1 MTDIMLAQ
9 LSNNAVAAAMA
20 AFGAAL
26 VAYAVSAAT
35 ARARGRFAVP
45 TPVPTPVSVVAGRG
59 PYDSGELIGHVSAP
73 LPRDRAGRAADS
85 LVVLATLLLVLAL
98 LARGFSAGRVPW
110 GNMYEFTLSAAVAA
124 SVALTFG
131 LRNEVIRPL
140 AAWAVALV
148 LLALGLAVTVL
159 WTPAGELVPVLD
171 SYWLVIHVAAAITAG
186 SIFTLGFVTST
197 AYLIRSRGGRD
208 DAMALS
214 RVSYT
219 LHLTAFPIWTFAV
232 MAGAI
237 WAENA
242 WGRYWGW
249 DPKETWAFITWVAYA
264 AYLHAQATPRW
275 RGRRAAVVA
284 VVGYL
289 AFLFNFFGV
298 NLWISGLHSY
308 AGV

>member
-1 MTDIMLAQ
+1 MTNPQLGQ
-9 LSNNAVAAAMA
+9 LSNDAVATAIAVLGVA
-20 AFGAAL
+20 V
-26 VAYAVSAAT
+26 VAYAISAARI
-35 ARARGRFAVP
+35 RARTPSLSTDHGPITSTILGAPAGQDAFIRSIPAPAIARDTTGR
-45 TPVPTPVSVVAGRG
+45 T
-59 PYDSGELIGHVSAP
+59 
-73 LPRDRAGRAADS
+73 ADV
-85 LVVLATLLLVLAL
+85 LVRVGTILLVLAL
-98 LARGFSAGRVPW
+98 LTRGLAAGRVPW
-110 GNMYEFTLSAAVAA
+110 GNMYEFTLAGAVAA
-124 SVALTFG
+124 SVALVFG
-131 LRNEVIRPL
+131 LRNATIRPL
-140 AAWAVALV
+140 AAWAVMIV

-186 SIFTLGFVTST
+186 GIFTLGFVTAV
-197 AYLIRSRGGRD
+197 AYLIRTRQGRMEAVD
-208 DAMALS
+208 LN

-219 LHLTAFPIWTFAV
+219 LHLVAFPVWTFAV

-275 RGRRAAVVA
+275 RGKRAALLA
-284 VVGYL
+284 VLGYS

-298 NLWISGLHSY
+298 NLWIPGLHSY
-308 AGV
+308 AGI

>member
-1 MTDIMLAQ
+1 MSNVQLGQ
-9 LSNNAVAAAMA
+9 LSNAAVVAAIALLGMA
-20 AFGAAL
+20 V
-26 VAYAVSAAT
+26 VAYAVST
-35 ARARGRFAVP
+35 ARSRVRTRTLAV
-45 TPVPTPVSVVAGRG
+45 VGAEGGSDVEVHDREVMRDGVSRTA
-59 PYDSGELIGHVSAP
+59 HT
-73 LPRDRAGRAADS
+73 
-85 LVVLATLLLVLAL
+85 LVRVGTILLGLAL
-98 LARGFSAGRVPW
+98 LTRGLSVGRVPW
-110 GNMYEFTLSAAVAA
+110 GNMYEFTLAGALAA
-124 SVALTFG
+124 SVALVFG

-140 AAWAVALV
+140 AAWAVMIV

-171 SYWLVIHVAAAITAG
+171 SYWLVVHVAAAIIAG
-186 SIFTLGFVTST
+186 GIFTLGFVTAV
-197 AYLIRSRGGRD
+197 AYLIRTRQGRVE
-208 DAMALS
+208 AVALD

-219 LHLTAFPIWTFAV
+219 LHLVAFPVWTFAV
-232 MAGAI
+232 IAGAI

-275 RGRRAAVVA
+275 RGKRAATLA
-284 VVGYL
+284 VLGYA

-308 AGV
+308 AGI

>member
-1 MTDIMLAQ
+1 MTDLQFAQ
-9 LSNNAVAAAMA
+9 FSNNAVAAAIGV
-20 AFGAAL
+20 FGAAL
-26 VAYAVSAAT
+26 VAYAVSAA
-35 ARARGRFAVP
+35 AALAGRRFAVLTPQLVAAGSGASRCGEP
-45 TPVPTPVSVVAGRG
+45 TGIDLVASTP
-59 PYDSGELIGHVSAP
+59 P
-73 LPRDRAGRAADS
+73 DRAGRVAHA
-85 LVVLATLLLVLAL
+85 LVILGTLLLAIAL
-98 LARGFSAGRVPW
+98 VARGLSVGRVPW
-110 GNMYEFTLSAAVAA
+110 GNMYEFTLAGAFAASAAL
-124 SVALTFG
+124 SIG

-140 AAWAVALV
+140 GAWAVAIV
-148 LLALGLAVTVL
+148 VLALGLDVMVL
-159 WTPAGELVPVLD
+159 WTPSGELVPVLD
-171 SYWLVIHVAAAITAG
+171 SYWLVVHVAAAITAG
-186 SIFTLGFVTST
+186 GIFTLGFVTAA
-197 AYLIRSRGGRD
+197 AYLFRSRGGRD
-208 DAMALS
+208 EATALN
-214 RVSYT
+214 RVSYM

-275 RGRRAAVVA
+275 RGRRAAVLA

-298 NLWISGLHSY
+298 NLWIAGLHSY

>member
-1 MTDIMLAQ
+1 MSSLLLGQ
-9 LSNNAVAAAMA
+9 LSNDAVAATIAVLGMA
-20 AFGAAL
+20 V
-26 VAYAVSAAT
+26 VAYAVSTARLRVRARSLAT
-35 ARARGRFAVP
+35 AGSPGGSPVEVP
-45 TPVPTPVSVVAGRG
+45 DASLR
-59 PYDSGELIGHVSAP
+59 
-73 LPRDRAGRAADS
+73 RDRTGRAADI
-85 LVVLATLLLVLAL
+85 LVRVGTMLLMLAL
-98 LARGFSAGRVPW
+98 LARGLSVGRVPW
-110 GNMYEFTLSAAVAA
+110 GNMYEFTVAGAAAA
-124 SVALTFG
+124 SMALMFG

-140 AAWAVALV
+140 AAWAVMIV
-148 LLALGLAVTVL
+148 LLALGLGVTVL

-171 SYWLVIHVAAAITAG
+171 SYWLIVHVAAAITAG
-186 SIFTLGFVTST
+186 GIFTLGFVTAVS
-197 AYLIRSRGGRD
+197 YLVRERRGR
-208 DAMALS
+208 AEAVALN

-219 LHLTAFPIWTFAV
+219 LHLVAFPVWTFAV

-275 RGRRAAVVA
+275 RGRRAAVLA

-298 NLWISGLHSY
+298 NLWIPGLHSY
-308 AGV
+308 AGI

>member
-1 MTDIMLAQ
+1 MSNVQLGQ
-9 LSNNAVAAAMA
+9 LSNAAVVAAIALLGMA
-20 AFGAAL
+20 V
-26 VAYAVSAAT
+26 VAYAVST
-35 ARARGRFAVP
+35 ARSRVRTRTLAV
-45 TPVPTPVSVVAGRG
+45 VGAEGGSDVEVHDREVMRDGVSRIA
-59 PYDSGELIGHVSAP
+59 HA
-73 LPRDRAGRAADS
+73 
-85 LVVLATLLLVLAL
+85 LVRVGTILLGLAL
-98 LARGFSAGRVPW
+98 LTRGLSVGRVPW
-110 GNMYEFTLSAAVAA
+110 GNMYEFTLAGALAA
-124 SVALTFG
+124 SVALVFG

-140 AAWAVALV
+140 AAWAVMIV

-171 SYWLVIHVAAAITAG
+171 SYWLVVHVAAAIIAG
-186 SIFTLGFVTST
+186 GIFTLGFVTAV
-197 AYLIRSRGGRD
+197 AYLIRTRQGRVE
-208 DAMALS
+208 AVALD

-219 LHLTAFPIWTFAV
+219 LHLVAFPVWTFAV
-232 MAGAI
+232 IAGAI

-275 RGRRAAVVA
+275 RGKRAATLA
-284 VVGYL
+284 VLGYA

-308 AGV
+308 AGI

>member
-1 MTDIMLAQ
+1 M
-9 LSNNAVAAAMA
+9 
-20 AFGAAL
+20 
-26 VAYAVSAAT
+26 
-35 ARARGRFAVP
+35 
-45 TPVPTPVSVVAGRG
+45 
-59 PYDSGELIGHVSAP
+59 
-73 LPRDRAGRAADS
+73 
-85 LVVLATLLLVLAL
+85 
-98 LARGFSAGRVPW
+98 GRVPW
-110 GNMYEFTLSAAVAA
+110 GNMYEFTLAGALAA
-124 SVALTFG
+124 SVALVFG

-140 AAWAVALV
+140 AAWAVMIV

-171 SYWLVIHVAAAITAG
+171 SYWLVVHVAAAIIAG
-186 SIFTLGFVTST
+186 GIFTLGFVTAV
-197 AYLIRSRGGRD
+197 AYLIRTRQGRVE
-208 DAMALS
+208 AVALD

-219 LHLTAFPIWTFAV
+219 LHLVAFPVWTFAV
-232 MAGAI
+232 IAGAI

-275 RGRRAAVVA
+275 RGKRAATLA
-284 VVGYL
+284 VLGYA

-308 AGV
+308 AGI

>member
-1 MTDIMLAQ
+1 MTNLQLGQ
-9 LSNNAVAAAMA
+9 LSNDAVATAIAVLGLA
-20 AFGAAL
+20 V
-26 VAYAVSAAT
+26 VAYAVSAAR
-35 ARARGRFAVP
+35 ARARMPALS
-45 TPVPTPVSVVAGRG
+45 TDRG
-59 PYDSGELIGHVSAP
+59 PSTSAAVGAVARQGTVARG
-73 LPRDRAGRAADS
+73 LPTIVRDGPGRTADV
-85 LVVLATLLLVLAL
+85 LVRVGTILLVLAL
-98 LARGFSAGRVPW
+98 LSRGLAVGRVPW
-110 GNMYEFTLSAAVAA
+110 GNMYEFTLAGAVAA
-124 SVALTFG
+124 SVALVFG
-131 LRNEVIRPL
+131 LRNATIRPL
-140 AAWAVALV
+140 AAWAVMIV

-186 SIFTLGFVTST
+186 GIFTLGFVIAV
-197 AYLIRSRGGRD
+197 AYLIRTRHGRVAAVD
-208 DAMALS
+208 LN

-219 LHLTAFPIWTFAV
+219 LHLVAFPVWTFAV

-275 RGRRAAVVA
+275 RGRRAALLA
-284 VVGYL
+284 VLGYS

-298 NLWISGLHSY
+298 NLWIPGLHSY
-308 AGV
+308 AGI

>member
-1 MTDIMLAQ
+1 MSNVQLGQ
-9 LSNNAVAAAMA
+9 LSNYAVAAAIAVLGMA
-20 AFGAAL
+20 V
-26 VAYAVSAAT
+26 VAYAVNT
-35 ARARGRFAVP
+35 ARSRVRTRSLATVGAEGGL
-45 TPVPTPVSVVAGRG
+45 PVEVHNR
-59 PYDSGELIGHVSAP
+59 EL
-73 LPRDRAGRAADS
+73 LRDRASRTADT
-85 LVVLATLLLVLAL
+85 LVRVGTILLVLAL
-98 LARGFSAGRVPW
+98 LTRGLSVGRVPW
-110 GNMYEFTLSAAVAA
+110 GNMYEFTLAGATAA
-124 SVALTFG
+124 SVALVFG
-131 LRNEVIRPL
+131 LRDEVIRPL
-140 AAWAVALV
+140 AAWAVMIV

-171 SYWLVIHVAAAITAG
+171 SYWLVVHVAAAIIAG
-186 SIFTLGFVTST
+186 GIFTLGFVTAV
-197 AYLIRSRGGRD
+197 AYLIRARQGREE
-208 DAMALS
+208 AVALD

-219 LHLTAFPIWTFAV
+219 LHLVAFPVWTFAV

-275 RGRRAAVVA
+275 RGKRAATLA
-284 VVGYL
+284 VLGYS

-308 AGV
+308 AGI